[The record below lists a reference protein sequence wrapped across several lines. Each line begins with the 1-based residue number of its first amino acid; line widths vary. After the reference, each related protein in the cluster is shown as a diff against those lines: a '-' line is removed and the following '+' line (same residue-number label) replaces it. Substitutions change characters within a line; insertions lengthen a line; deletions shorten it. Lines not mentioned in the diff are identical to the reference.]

1 MKRHLL
7 TKGDDS
13 LNLQPQRHILIV
25 YPHPDDEAFSV
36 AGTTAY
42 YTKKMNIPVTYAC
55 LTLGEMGRNLGNPP
69 FATRES
75 LPEIRRKELIAAAE
89 AMGIQDL
96 RMMGLRDKTIEFED
110 DEKMVKLVEGLIE
123 ELMPSLIITFLPGFA
138 VHPDHEATARA
149 VVEAVRRMPKA
160 ARPQVFGCAFANDTI
175 EKNGEP
181 HVVYDIR
188 EMRMDKLQALQAHAS
203 QTGWMM
209 QETEKRIDDGEPMSE
224 SWLNVERFYIVDP
237 DKYVK

>member
-1 MKRHLL
+1 M
-7 TKGDDS
+7 DV
-13 LNLQPQRHILIV
+13 QQQRHILIV
-25 YPHPDDEAFSV
+25 YPHPDDEAFSI
-36 AGTTAY
+36 AGTIAY
-42 YTKKMNIPVTYAC
+42 YTKKMNTPVTYAC

-75 LPEIRRKELIAAAE
+75 LPEIRRKELQAACE

-110 DEKMVKLVEGLIE
+110 DEKMVKLVEDLIE
-123 ELMPSLIITFLPGFA
+123 ELMPSLIFTFLPGFA

-160 ARPQVFGCAFANDTI
+160 ARPQILGCAFANDTF

-181 HVVYDIR
+181 HVQIDVS
-188 EMRMDKLQALQAHAS
+188 ETKMDKIKALQAHAS
-203 QTGWMM
+203 QTAWMM

-224 SWLNVERFYIVDP
+224 SWLNVEKFYIIDP
-237 DKYVK
+237 DQYKK